1 MIECGYKMLLFDIAN
16 TLKEKDRKEKKRKTE
31 LISSLS
37 VIVVRVYGLFVFYQD
52 DKFGKT
58 LNVARQLVCLVLYCE
73 KNI

>member
-16 TLKEKDRKEKKRKTE
+16 TLKEKDRKEKKNRANFF
-31 LISSLS
+31 SLS
-37 VIVVRVYGLFVFYQD
+37 VIVVRVCGLFVFYQD